1 MSKNLSVN
9 GKSNRVI
16 AIGLDAADPYLT
28 EHWIK
33 QGHLPTITSLIDRG
47 SWGKIMSNTDISSG
61 ATWPSVSTG
70 TSPAKHGIYFYHRQL
85 KTGTYEICKKYA
97 DQIKRTPFWIIPS
110 QAGKKVAIL
119 DVPFTYPVERLN
131 GMQLVGW
138 GVEAPNW
145 KKSTWP
151 TELFHDIISQFGSHP
166 LEGWYQRRPNSVDEC
181 EELSKRLISGARKR
195 SLISEYVLDQENWDL
210 FLTVFAET
218 HWAGHLFWHVIDQNH
233 PDYNPDLASV
243 LGNAILDVYSEIDR
257 AISKLIESA
266 SGSTIII
273 FSNTGMGPNYSGS
286 HLLPEILD
294 RLEMK
299 VKDSESGLSANL
311 LGNLLP
317 AGRWGSYTIK
327 SLENLISVGVIEK
340 IKQFIP
346 EEIWDT
352 WTRRLLALGN
362 NWKVSRAFCLPN
374 DFAGA
379 IRINLKG
386 REPHG
391 LVEQG
396 REYNAICDELVKE
409 LSALENADTGKKAV
423 KEVLRVDELYH
434 GENLKDLPDLIVKWA
449 GDAPIRT
456 IHSSRIGTVSGENPD
471 SRTGGHK
478 TYGFLIAS
486 GKHISRG
493 KTFEGASIMDI
504 APTVLYLMGQSI
516 PKDMDGKVLLDI
528 IDGDFKSNNPVRYS

>member
-1 MSKNLSVN
+1 M
-9 GKSNRVI
+9 
-16 AIGLDAADPYLT
+16 
-28 EHWIK
+28 
-33 QGHLPTITSLIDRG
+33 
-47 SWGKIMSNTDISSG
+47 
-61 ATWPSVSTG
+61 
-70 TSPAKHGIYFYHRQL
+70 
-85 KTGTYEICKKYA
+85 
-97 DQIKRTPFWIIPS
+97 
-110 QAGKKVAIL
+110 
-119 DVPFTYPVERLN
+119 
-131 GMQLVGW
+131 
-138 GVEAPNW
+138 
-145 KKSTWP
+145 
-151 TELFHDIISQFGSHP
+151 
-166 LEGWYQRRPNSVDEC
+166 
-181 EELSKRLISGARKR
+181 
-195 SLISEYVLDQENWDL
+195 ISEYVLDQENWDL

-243 LGNAILDVYSEIDR
+243 FGNAILDVYSEIDR

-294 RLEMK
+294 RLGMK

-311 LGNLLP
+311 LANLLP

-409 LSALENADTGKKAV
+409 LSALVNPDTGKKAAS
-423 KEVLRVDELYH
+423 EVLRIDELYQ
-434 GENLKDLPDLIVKWA
+434 GEYIWDLPDLIVKWA
-449 GDAPIRT
+449 GDAPIR
-456 IHSSRIGTVSGENPD
+456 SLYSPRIGSVSGENPD
-471 SRTGGHK
+471 SRTGAHK
-478 TYGFLIAS
+478 TYGFLLAF
-486 GKHISRG
+486 GKGIIQG
-493 KTFEGASIMDI
+493 ETVKGASIMDI
-504 APTVLYLMGQSI
+504 APTILYLMGQ
-516 PKDMDGKVLLDI
+516 PVPQDMDGKVLLDI
-528 IDGDFKSNNPVRYS
+528 IDEDFKANNPVRYI